1 VAHGRRPAL
10 TARHPLHVTIRFAA
24 GLPSLREPVLLARVR
39 DALRSGK
46 ERFGLRVCHYSVQG
60 NHMHMIVEATS
71 RRALSLGMRGL
82 GVRIARGVN
91 RTLGRTGRVIGDRYH
106 ARALETPRAT
116 RNALVYVL
124 LNSARHGGKSVRLD
138 PASSGAVF
146 DGWRTPPLP
155 HGISPPPHLADTVVA
170 PDLWLLRTAW
180 RRGGLIDPRAVP
192 GHAHGRSSTDPGS
205 GPSRAGDR
213 RGTAGPSRG

>member
-1 VAHGRRPAL
+1 VAHVQRPAL
-10 TARHPLHVTIRFAA
+10 TAKHPLHVTIRFVA

-39 DALRSGK
+39 AALRAGK

-60 NHMHMIVEATS
+60 NHMHLVVEATS
-71 RRALSLGMRGL
+71 RRALTLGMRGL

-91 RTLGRTGRVIGDRYH
+91 AALGRTGCVIGDRYH

-124 LNSARHGGKSVRLD
+124 LNSARHHGRSMRLD

-146 DGWRTPPLP
+146 DGWRVPPLP
-155 HGISPPPHLADTVVA
+155 RASAPPADVADDVADTVVA
-170 PDLWLLRTAW
+170 PAVWLLHTAW

-192 GHAHGRSSTDPGS
+192 GALR
-205 GPSRAGDR
+205 
-213 RGTAGPSRG
+213 